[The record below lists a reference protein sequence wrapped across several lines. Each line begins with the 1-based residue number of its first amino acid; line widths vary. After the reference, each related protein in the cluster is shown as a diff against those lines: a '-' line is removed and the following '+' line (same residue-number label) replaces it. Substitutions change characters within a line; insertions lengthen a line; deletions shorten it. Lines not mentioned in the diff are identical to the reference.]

1 MSTPQRRYE
10 HAIDARMDADLAQGF
25 HATCE
30 NCGKNMDY
38 ETGDT
43 CEKCREK
50 EIKEND

>member
-1 MSTPQRRYE
+1 MSSPQRRYE
-10 HAIDARMDADLAQGF
+10 HAIDARMDSDLAQGF

-30 NCGKNMDY
+30 NCGKNMDF

-50 EIKEND
+50 EIEEND

>member
-1 MSTPQRRYE
+1 MSAQSKYE

-25 HATCE
+25 HAYCDK
-30 NCGKNMDY
+30 CGAYIGD

-50 EIKEND
+50 EIEEND

>member
-1 MSTPQRRYE
+1 MSAQATHELYWE
-10 HAIDARMDADLAQGF
+10 NLMDADLARGF

-30 NCGKNMDY
+30 KCGKNMDY

-50 EIKEND
+50 EIE

>member
-1 MSTPQRRYE
+1 MSAQTFYE
-10 HAIDARMDADLAQGF
+10 SYWDRLMGADLAQGF

-30 NCGKNMDY
+30 TCGKNMDD

-50 EIKEND
+50 EIEEND

>member
-1 MSTPQRRYE
+1 MSAQTKHERYW
-10 HAIDARMDADLAQGF
+10 DNLMDKDLAQGF

-30 NCGKNMDY
+30 TCGKNMDD

-50 EIKEND
+50 EIEEND